1 MDWLAL
7 ERRDMSTLEAKIEI
21 LQMQKNDAFETLAE
35 EREKYDELD
44 KICRAQH
51 VAINKCA
58 DNLHEAHLALMAF
71 IDVKNDIYEESRK
84 RAKERKK
91 AKASIKAND

>member
-1 MDWLAL
+1 
-7 ERRDMSTLEAKIEI
+7 MSEDLNTLKAKIEI
-21 LQMQKNDAFETLAE
+21 LQMQKNDAFEVLAE

-51 VAINKCA
+51 EAINKCA
-58 DNLHEAHLALMAF
+58 ENLHEAHLALMVF
-71 IDVKNDIYEESRK
+71 IDVKIDIYEESRK

-91 AKASIKAND
+91 AKDSITANV